1 MLQNGGEFQ
10 WESSTQGLILT
21 SANIL
26 AFVVP
31 LFTDSLI
38 RLMGGKTLLLVGTG
52 LSGVL
57 TLLQPV
63 GARFSPYVLVA
74 LRIGLGLVGVR
85 ELLEQKEG
93 EKNGEKKKKTE

>member
-21 SANIL
+21 SVNIL
-26 AFVVP
+26 AFVMP
-31 LFTDSLI
+31 LFTVSLI
-38 RLMGGKTLLLVGTG
+38 RLMGGKTLLLLVTG

-63 GARFSPYVLVA
+63 GARLSPYVLVA
-74 LRIGLGLVGVR
+74 LRMGFGLVAVSKAHRVSVR
-85 ELLEQKEG
+85 QSVCEDQ
-93 EKNGEKKKKTE
+93 